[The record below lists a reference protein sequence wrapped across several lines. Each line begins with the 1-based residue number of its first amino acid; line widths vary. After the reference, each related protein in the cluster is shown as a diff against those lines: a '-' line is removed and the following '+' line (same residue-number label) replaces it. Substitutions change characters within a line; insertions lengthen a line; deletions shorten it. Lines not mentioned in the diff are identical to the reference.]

1 MGTRLIFK
9 NADFSTIGNIE
20 EPIYETV
27 AECNILE
34 KSYLQN
40 KNAVTRIWEPITNNC
55 NTGYFYVTIE
65 RLSNCSFRYIDLMHN
80 MVEDYY
86 GGNYPIGMYSD
97 TQTTDAFYKYNTVNK
112 TLEKIVDNPLLING
126 SIMDMGKTVTLGD
139 NDRIA
144 ICYANDDS
152 GTERRINLLLFTYED
167 EFLQSEDKFYT
178 FAYINQSGEYIFD
191 PDAHQ
196 EAWYTNK
203 LLWRVY

>member
-9 NADFSTIGNIE
+9 NADFSAIGNIE

-40 KNAVTRIWEPITNNC
+40 KNAVTRIWSPITNNS

-65 RLSNCSFRYIDLMHN
+65 KLNNCSFRYIDLMFN
-80 MVEDYY
+80 MRQDY
-86 GGNYPIGMYSD
+86 GDESQVKMYSD

-112 TLEKIVDNPLLING
+112 TLEKIVDNPILING
-126 SIMDMGKTVTLGD
+126 TIMDLGKTVTLGD

-144 ICYANDDS
+144 MCYANDDS
-152 GTERRINLLLFTYED
+152 GIERTVNIKLFTYED
-167 EFLQSEDKFYT
+167 EYLQSDDKYYT
-178 FAYINQSGEYIFD
+178 FCYVNQSGEYMFN
-191 PDAHQ
+191 PDEHQ
-196 EAWYTNK
+196 ASWYTHK